1 MAKIVKT
8 NKVEATEK
16 EILKKVA
23 RGNVYSL
30 NEIIANVKVTKLSK
44 DGVFALLDMKVE
56 IAKIVEE
63 SQKVQQS
70 IYNELRKTILDI
82 DKVNSSQEEE
92 IKLTDDQQKQLDKK
106 FNEYMNKRLSENIEL
121 RPLKLNRDDFYELV
135 RENGL
140 KIELMEVLNLIRDDE
155 NGKS

>member
-44 DGVFALLDMKVE
+44 DGVFALLDTKVE

-70 IYNELRKTILDI
+70 IYSELRKTILDT
-82 DKVNSSQEEE
+82 DNVNSDLQEE
-92 IKLTDDQQKQLDKK
+92 IKLTEHQQKQLDKR
-106 FNEYMNKRLSENIEL
+106 FNEYINKRFSENIEL
-121 RPLKLNRDDFYELV
+121 RPLELNRDDFYELV
-135 RENGL
+135 KENGL
-140 KIELMEVLNLIRDDE
+140 KIELMETLSFWARSRSIVA
-155 NGKS
+155 